1 MSYGI
6 KRQQHQRKR
15 QLTSKALKANMR
27 LQPTATVATA
37 PFASAEDCRWSAY
50 EEREMPNQKIMDKD
64 RKGG

>member
-1 MSYGI
+1 
-6 KRQQHQRKR
+6 
-15 QLTSKALKANMR
+15 MR

-50 EEREMPNQKIMDKD
+50 EEREMSNQEIMDKD